1 MLNLVR
7 FRDKAA
13 YPPDHPLAGQG
24 LSGAEAYAH
33 YGRDSGPV
41 FQRLGGRIVWRGT
54 MEAMVIGPEAETWD
68 AVFVAEY
75 PNSGAL
81 MAMVTAPDY
90 REDVVH
96 RQSEVEPARFLR
108 RAPGSAAPDGFGCG
122 ITHFPYGRR

>member
-54 MEAMVIGPEAETWD
+54 MEALVIGPAAETWD

-75 PNSGAL
+75 PHSGAF
-81 MAMVTAPDY
+81 MAMVT
-90 REDVVH
+90 EIG
-96 RQSEVEPARFLR
+96 
-108 RAPGSAAPDGFGCG
+108 RASGRGRGS
-122 ITHFPYGRR
+122 PYGEMLVVAVSLKKK